1 MKELDGF
8 NTIVDDLRLYRDKLH
23 DFDREIQRM
32 MCDLQDEVNNLVK
45 EGAIP
50 DEAMEK
56 YLKSFYAPL
65 ENEVKSVVTK
75 NVWNNIEYI
84 DRLIDFVRPD
94 IFIDEKRKL
103 Y

>member
-1 MKELDGF
+1 MKQMDGF
-8 NTIVDDLRLYRDKLH
+8 NTVVDDLGSYRDKLH
-23 DFDREIQRM
+23 DFDRDIQRM
-32 MCDLQDEVNNLVK
+32 MCDLQDEVNNLVE

-56 YLKSFYAPL
+56 YLKSFFNPL
-65 ENEVKSVVTK
+65 EDEVKSVVK
-75 NVWNNIEYI
+75 NVWNNIDYI

>member
-1 MKELDGF
+1 MKQLDGF
-8 NTIVDDLRLYRDKLH
+8 STVMDDLRSYRDKLY
-23 DFDREIQRM
+23 DFDRDIQRM
-32 MCDLQDEVNNLVK
+32 IYDLQDEVNNLVK

-56 YLKSFYAPL
+56 YMKSFFNPL
-65 ENEVKSVVTK
+65 EDEVKSVVTK
-75 NVWNNIEYI
+75 IVWNNIEYI

-94 IFIDEKRKL
+94 IFIDEKGQL